1 MRSRPKEWLLLAFCC
16 WDFWTLVSVGKDPTV
31 EYRIFFPR
39 TRRICELPAS
49 DFMVSCLFHFSWS
62 SKKSMILKKR
72 DSLHWKS
79 DLRFPDLHTAQHN
92 IIIIVIKFA
101 WRDFTKRQKRDGN
114 LTCPNILSYGNTK
127 NCSVKKLC
135 HFWDFLAQNSVN
147 VGIGFRLSS
156 ERVTYSSRLLINLHV
171 LDFRWSSYYLKVNSC
186 T

>member
-1 MRSRPKEWLLLAFCC
+1 MRHRPKEWLLLAFCC

-114 LTCPNILSYGNTK
+114 LTCPNIESYGNTE
-127 NCSVKKLC
+127 NCTVKEISVA
-135 HFWDFLAQNSVN
+135 FGTFFARYGPQRNQRR
-147 VGIGFRLSS
+147 IRLSS
-156 ERVTYSSRLLINLHV
+156 ERVTYSSRLLIYQLTN
-171 LDFRWSSYYLKVNSC
+171 FGF
-186 T
+186 